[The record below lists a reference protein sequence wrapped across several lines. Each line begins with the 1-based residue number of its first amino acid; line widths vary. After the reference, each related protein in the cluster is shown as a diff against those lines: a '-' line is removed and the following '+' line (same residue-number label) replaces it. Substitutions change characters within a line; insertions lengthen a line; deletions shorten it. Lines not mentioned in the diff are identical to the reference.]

1 MKTKINRPGATGAKI
16 DPPKAGP
23 PGARQALRKRAEAIF
38 REQSAQS
45 PKELEAISPET
56 TRRALHE
63 LGIHQI
69 ELEMQNEELRQSQ
82 DALDISL
89 SRYFDLYDLAPV
101 GYFTLS
107 EPGLILQTDLLAS
120 SLLGVARSAL
130 VGMPLSRFIF
140 EEDADRYHQYRRQ
153 LLEAAAPQACEL
165 RMTNG
170 DGKPFWVQLA
180 ATVGQQQDGV
190 KALRV
195 VLNDINQRKQAE
207 AALQK
212 SEAFSA
218 AILDS
223 LGAEIAVVDRDGTI
237 VAVNQ
242 SWRRFSSKN
251 VGHPGQPV
259 SAITVGTNYLAAC
272 QAVSGSRKA
281 DALRAGDGVQAVLD
295 GRFPGFSL
303 DYTFHCAEQQRWFS
317 MNVTPFGDG
326 AVIAHTKVTQ
336 LRQAENAWHEQ
347 LDFSI

>member
-1 MKTKINRPGATGAKI
+1 MKTELNRPGATDANI
-16 DPPKAGP
+16 DPPKAAP
-23 PGARQALRKRAEAIF
+23 SRARQALRKRAEAIF

-45 PKELEAISPET
+45 PEEQEAISPET

-82 DALDISL
+82 AALDLSL

-101 GYFTLS
+101 GYLTLS
-107 EPGLILQTDLLAS
+107 KPGLILQTNLLAS
-120 SLLGVARSAL
+120 SLLGVTRSAL
-130 VGMPLSRFIF
+130 IGIPLSRFIF
-140 EEDADRYHQYRRQ
+140 KEDADRYHQCRRQ
-153 LLEAAAPQACEL
+153 LLETAAPQTGEL
-165 RMTNG
+165 RMTSG
-170 DGKPFWVQLA
+170 DGKPFWMQLV
-180 ATVGQQQDGV
+180 ATVGQQEDGV
-190 KALRV
+190 TVLRM

-242 SWRRFSSKN
+242 SWRRFSSDN

-259 SAITVGTNYLAAC
+259 SAISVGTNYLAAC
-272 QAVSGSRKA
+272 QAVSGSRRA

-295 GRFPGFSL
+295 GRFPGFCL
-303 DYTFHCAEQQRWFS
+303 DYPFHCAEQQRWFS

-326 AVIAHTKVTQ
+326 AVIAHTKVIQ
-336 LRQAENAWHEQ
+336 LKQTENAWHEQ